1 MGSSNTPN
9 EVCSIKKEKKRRTR
23 EVEKR
28 GNVEREREREGG
40 GAMCSA
46 LCGSVGALV
55 ATATCGD
62 SGPLS
67 LA

>member
-28 GNVEREREREGG
+28 GNVERERERERRGG
-40 GAMCSA
+40 SYV
-46 LCGSVGALV
+46 LSSVW
-55 ATATCGD
+55 
-62 SGPLS
+62 
-67 LA
+67 

>member
-1 MGSSNTPN
+1 MGSSN
-9 EVCSIKKEKKRRTR
+9 EMCSVKKEKKRRTR
-23 EVEKR
+23 SRKERKRREK
-28 GNVEREREREGG
+28 ERERERER
-40 GAMCSA
+40 ALRSS

-55 ATATCGD
+55 ATVMCGG